1 MRGGCHARHG
11 LWGTGDT
18 PLKEILLTMN
28 ASDIRIRPPSS
39 SNTTCHRDPTP

>member
-11 LWGTGDT
+11 SGDT